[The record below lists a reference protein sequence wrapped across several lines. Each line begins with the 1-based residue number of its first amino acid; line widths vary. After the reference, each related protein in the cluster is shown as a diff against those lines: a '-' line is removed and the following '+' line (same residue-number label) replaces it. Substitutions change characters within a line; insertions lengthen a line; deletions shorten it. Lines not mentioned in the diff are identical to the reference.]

1 MQPKNVEV
9 RSVQENSAI
18 IPPKI
23 CFWGGVGGSA
33 VTNIVTKKNDNVGFR
48 LSAGNESSKQLP
60 GGQNEVK

>member
-9 RSVQENSAI
+9 RSVQENSVI

-23 CFWGGVGGSA
+23 FLGGLGGSA
-33 VTNIVTKKNDNVGFR
+33 VTNNVTKKNDNVGFR

-60 GGQNEVK
+60 GGQNEVR